1 MAQAFSRK
9 TVLAAIDALPF
20 SHADMTRFLL
30 ELGPQY
36 ATRAGESISMQK
48 RLNELMTVYDKDPDQ
63 RLGEG
68 ELLSEVIVAKAVSF
82 IEPPSE
88 YAWSEPQAELP
99 RIMALRSALARDGYT
114 IVDRT
119 IRRMLPVELGIA
131 AAEDET
137 TRLLKTGP
145 FPTSRGHLEQAL
157 DAHGRGDWAAANS
170 QIRSFYESLFDEIA

>member
-9 TVLAAIDALPF
+9 TVLAAIEALPF

-36 ATRAGESISMQK
+36 ATRAGESISMRK

-82 IEPPSE
+82 IEPPSDTASIP
-88 YAWSEPQAELP
+88 Y
-99 RIMALRSALARDGYT
+99 
-114 IVDRT
+114 
-119 IRRMLPVELGIA
+119 
-131 AAEDET
+131 
-137 TRLLKTGP
+137 
-145 FPTSRGHLEQAL
+145 
-157 DAHGRGDWAAANS
+157 
-170 QIRSFYESLFDEIA
+170 